1 LKLKKFKTQI
11 LVREK
16 KDYFLF
22 VVVEDDEQ
30 YIVAFD
36 T

>member
-1 LKLKKFKTQI
+1 
-11 LVREK
+11 VREK